1 MFLMMAKVRR
11 IFLNL
16 YHLLILSCRRYD
28 EFLSTFQT
36 VWMKVDEEEISETRF
51 RQLFQ
56 QLSSKSPFSPEE
68 VDANIEQLCNE
79 GKLMK
84 SDGTLFKI

>member
-1 MFLMMAKVRR
+1 M
-11 IFLNL
+11 
-16 YHLLILSCRRYD
+16 
-28 EFLSTFQT
+28 Q
-36 VWMKVDEEEISETRF
+36 VDEEEISETRF

-56 QLSSKSPFSPEE
+56 ELSSKSPFSPEE
-68 VDANIEQLCNE
+68 LDANIEQLCNE

>member
-1 MFLMMAKVRR
+1 MMWVVIDFWPTNISHFFLKS
-11 IFLNL
+11 
-16 YHLLILSCRRYD
+16 HRRYD

-36 VWMKVDEEEISETRF
+36 VWMKVDEEEIPEARF
-51 RQLFQ
+51 RQLFR
-56 QLSSKSPFSPEE
+56 QLTSKSPFTPEE
-68 VDANIEQLCNE
+68 LDANIEQLCNE

>member
-1 MFLMMAKVRR
+1 MKA
-11 IFLNL
+11 
-16 YHLLILSCRRYD
+16 D
-28 EFLSTFQT
+28 E
-36 VWMKVDEEEISETRF
+36 DEISETRF

-56 QLSSKSPFSPEE
+56 QLSSKSPFSSEE